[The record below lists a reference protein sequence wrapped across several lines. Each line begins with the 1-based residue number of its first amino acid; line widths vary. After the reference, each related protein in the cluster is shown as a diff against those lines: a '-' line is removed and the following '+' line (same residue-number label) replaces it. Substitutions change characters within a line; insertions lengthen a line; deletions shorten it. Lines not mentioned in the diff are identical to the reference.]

1 MIDISIEKSRHIE
14 KIIMLS
20 MDNSRNTQME
30 KFEKLQ
36 KKKISMKPSFSCT
49 CKLP

>member
-36 KKKISMKPSFSCT
+36 KKNHFYETFFFMH
-49 CKLP
+49 L